1 MADVLDLDQ
10 TEEFEVDD
18 DGDRKNL
25 NLCSQNKSGSLV
37 LRIAWVKIYPSFLF
51 CLFFVVSAW
60 LGEP

>member
-25 NLCSQNKSGSLV
+25 NYCSQN
-37 LRIAWVKIYPSFLF
+37 
-51 CLFFVVSAW
+51 
-60 LGEP
+60 